1 MSTKLRHRN
10 EAVALALAYV
20 SAAQARDNYRIMNYL
35 PVRRSTFEAL
45 PEEFDKLPNSLFF
58 YEVSHT
64 AVRRPS
70 TPAWREYEDLL
81 RTAIRNVID
90 GGDARKELDTAVT
103 RIDAALAR
111 YRR

>member
-1 MSTKLRHRN
+1 
-10 EAVALALAYV
+10 
-20 SAAQARDNYRIMNYL
+20 
-35 PVRRSTFEAL
+35 VRRSTFEAF
-45 PEEFDKLPNSLFF
+45 PDEFKQLPNSLFF
-58 YEVSHT
+58 HEVTHT

-81 RTAIRNVID
+81 RTAIRNVIA
-90 GGDARKELDTAVT
+90 GADAQTELDAAVI